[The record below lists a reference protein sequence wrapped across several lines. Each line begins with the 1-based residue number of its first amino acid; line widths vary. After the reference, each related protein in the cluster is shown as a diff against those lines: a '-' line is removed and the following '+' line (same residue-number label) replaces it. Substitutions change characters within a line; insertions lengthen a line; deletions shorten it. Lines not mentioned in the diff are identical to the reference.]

1 MLSTEKLPVPS
12 TTLIDHKLVKELG
25 LKLNDVQCSKF
36 SYARQKFRIL
46 GKISQT
52 IQTVNNGVILDTAH
66 TRASVVENLSES
78 LILTALLERKWRS
91 CYNHLQQAQW
101 RPPPLRDHQDPQ
113 LPADQNQDQL
123 PDLQLQIAP
132 EPVHL
137 QQLSLL
143 RPQHWLSIISRRE
156 ENTDLRETELNLLRR
171 IRLLGNF
178 LFLHQRISA
187 GQSTGES

>member
-91 CYNHLQQAQW
+91 CYNQLRQTQQ
-101 RPPPLRDHQDPQ
+101 PLPPLQDLEHPAVQSQDHP
-113 LPADQNQDQL
+113 PA
-123 PDLQLQIAP
+123 LQLQISP
-132 EPVHL
+132 EPDHL
-137 QQLSLL
+137 QNLNPHHSQ
-143 RPQHWLSIISRRE
+143 QISEPE
-156 ENTDLRETELNLLRR
+156 ERKNLEEDDLNLVGSVRFLRDQY
-171 IRLLGNF
+171 LL
-178 LFLHQRISA
+178 QRKM
-187 GQSTGES
+187 